1 MNYRVSTPDVPTGR
15 SWQALVLGT
24 LLAGTLVLLL
34 ACNPESN
41 SGSPP
46 AVAPGS
52 AEAPRTDGSEAWHRH
67 DLWLDTPSVA
77 YQPEELGQQKAWSRQ
92 VVYLGASEVRELDK
106 VTAFQRQNIPRL
118 AASEVRALQQVAGS
132 RLAFTVEVGDQP
144 YFSFIPLVD
153 RRHPWATL
161 YRVSARGVEG
171 ASESQ
176 TAAQVLHEEWVR
188 VRALP
193 AQAAVTVSL
202 EAFAGQTIELL
213 LDAEMEEPLA
223 QRPRPRRAQWVSP
236 AIYYRASLTEPY
248 EAGEPRQTASAQ
260 RPNVL
265 LIGADTLRADHLG
278 AYGASPSLTPGLD
291 RLAQES
297 DVWLNATSSF
307 NVTNPSF
314 VSLMTGLYGKNHGIY
329 DLTTPLPE
337 SHTTLAEVFSEAGY
351 DTLAVIAA
359 RHLRHRNSG
368 LGQGF
373 DDVTVS
379 GLHFAA
385 ELVADMGMDWIAAQ
399 TEDGD
404 APFFAWLHM
413 FDPHT
418 PHTPPAPFGLGFHPD
433 RSYGLAPVDRWL
445 LHRTPGWPSYTYMP
459 LGGSSELYA
468 GEVSYLDRQVD
479 RLMDFLRSRGLLE
492 NTLVVFVADHGEN
505 LAEHGVRY
513 GHHGLFETTVRV
525 PLMVRWPGAQGEGR
539 RFEEL
544 VQNVDVFPTL
554 LAAAGLEAPES
565 DGTDLRSI
573 AEGEERGRRAVFS
586 EHSHALGT
594 RIRTRDHSY
603 MISIGNNFFEDGRYL
618 FDLRQDP
625 GEEENLAGTG
635 LAVEEEL
642 HRALQGWLQT
652 RRETA
657 KALPADL
664 TEEDIERLRALGY
677 L

>member
-1 MNYRVSTPDVPTGR
+1 MNHRACIPNSAAAVAWSIV
-15 SWQALVLGT
+15 
-24 LLAGTLVLLL
+24 LAGALMLLL
-34 ACNPESN
+34 ACGGPPGENGPSAAETPR
-41 SGSPP
+41 SG
-46 AVAPGS
+46 
-52 AEAPRTDGSEAWHRH
+52 EAPQTDGSEAWHRH
-67 DLWLDTPSVA
+67 DLWLDDPSIA

-92 VVYLGASEVRELDK
+92 VVYLGANEVRELDK
-106 VTAFQRQNIPRL
+106 VTAFQRQQIPRL

-132 RLAFTVEVGDQP
+132 RLVFTVEVGDQP

-161 YRVSARGVEG
+161 YRVSARALGEPSQGG
-171 ASESQ
+171 AEE
-176 TAAQVLHEEWVR
+176 QVLHEEWVR

-213 LDAEMEEPLA
+213 LDAEMEEPVA

-236 AIYYRASLTEPY
+236 AVYYRAPLSKDSK
-248 EAGEPRQTASAQ
+248 AGEARQNASAQ
-260 RPNVL
+260 RPNIL

-291 RLAQES
+291 RLAKES
-297 DVWLNATSSF
+297 DVWLNATSCF

-314 VSLMTGLYGKNHGIY
+314 ISLMTGLYGKNHGIY
-329 DLTTPLPE
+329 DLTTPLPD
-337 SHTTLAEVFSEAGY
+337 SYTTLAEVFSDAGY

-373 DDVTVS
+373 DEVTVS

-385 ELVADMGMDWIAAQ
+385 ELVADMGMDWIAEH
-399 TEDGD
+399 TENGD

-492 NTLVVFVADHGEN
+492 NTLVVFIADHGEN
-505 LAEHGVRY
+505 LADHGVRY
-513 GHHGLFETTVRV
+513 GHHGLFETTVHV
-525 PLMVRWPGAQGEGR
+525 PLMVRWPGAEGTGR

-565 DGTDLRSI
+565 DGTDLRAI
-573 AEGEERGRRAVFS
+573 ADGEERSHRAVFS

-603 MISIGNNFFEDGRYL
+603 MVSMGNNFYEDGRYL
-618 FDLRQDP
+618 FDLRTDP
-625 GEEENLAGTG
+625 GEENNLAGTG
-635 LAVEEEL
+635 LAVEDEL

-652 RRETA
+652 RRETDT
-657 KALPADL
+657 ALPADL